1 MRKGWVRSG
10 GEGGRRA
17 GCAEI
22 GQGVVVPQAAMRH
35 GPVVEAVGHGSG
47 LSGWVGA
54 KTLT

>member
-1 MRKGWVRSG
+1 MRSG